1 MIDGSPNDIRIEYG
15 YIMLYIYICM
25 YAVYHMD
32 DYKYGYGIHVQLIL
46 SGRIYIH
53 CHIYIHMLMGVYGNM
68 RVYIYIS

>member
-1 MIDGSPNDIRIEYG
+1 
-15 YIMLYIYICM
+15 M

-53 CHIYIHMLMGVYGNM
+53 CHIYIYTHVVHIMGVYGNM
-68 RVYIYIS
+68 RV